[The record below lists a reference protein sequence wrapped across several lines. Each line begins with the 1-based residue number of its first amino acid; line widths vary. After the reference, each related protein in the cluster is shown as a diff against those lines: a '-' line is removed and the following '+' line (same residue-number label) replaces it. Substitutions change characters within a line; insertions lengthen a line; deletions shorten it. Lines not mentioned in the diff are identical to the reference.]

1 MKSDCTDE
9 IRLVL
14 IRLTLFR
21 DIKILVPGFLTKLK
35 VESLVNDVFLLQHF
49 ETDD

>member
-14 IRLTLFR
+14 IRITL
-21 DIKILVPGFLTKLK
+21 IKILVPRFLTKLK